1 MSILIYF
8 VVAPVAAAML
18 TVLFSPRLKERSN
31 LISGF
36 TALALF
42 LLSLYCLFLVNS
54 SGARS
59 YKIGGWLPP
68 LGISLVIDGF
78 SSLIL
83 VIVNLVCFL
92 ILAYSARYMRIYTQ
106 EWKFY
111 SLFMLML
118 AGMNGVVLSSDIFN
132 LYVFLEVTSI
142 AGYALV
148 AFGVKAEDLE
158 AAFKYM
164 IMGAI
169 ASIFIL
175 LGIALLYS
183 YTSTLNMSDMAQA
196 IWAKPAGLL
205 INFVTVLLIAGFGL
219 KAALVPFHAWLP
231 DAHSSAP
238 SPVSAAL
245 SGVVIKVLGIYAL
258 SRIFFNV
265 LGASNKLLMALMFL
279 GALSMIVGALL
290 AVTQSDIKRMFAYSS
305 ISQIGFIAFALGI
318 GTPLAILGAL
328 FHILNHATAKSLL
341 FLNAGVIEQATGT
354 RDLNK
359 MGGLNSKMPV
369 AAFSSLMASMS
380 ISGIPPFAGFWS
392 KLLIVV
398 AAVQSG
404 HIVYSAVAV
413 IVSIITLV
421 YYLRFQTRVFFGK
434 AADEPAHAYVIS
446 FGMKFAMIFLG
457 VICLA
462 AGLMLLPSL
471 RDYLNQG
478 VDVLVSGINY
488 RDAILGAA
496 R

>member
-8 VVAPVAAAML
+8 VVAPVAAAIL
-18 TVLFSPRLKERSN
+18 TVLINARLKERIGI
-31 LISGF
+31 ISWLSV
-36 TALALF
+36 LALF
-42 LLSLYCLFLVNS
+42 LLSLYCAFLVNS
-54 SGARS
+54 TGAHS
-59 YKIGGWLPP
+59 YKIGGWMPP
-68 LGISLVIDGF
+68 LGISLVLDGF
-78 SSLIL
+78 SSLVL
-83 VIVNLVCFL
+83 VVVNLVCFFIL
-92 ILAYSARYMRIYTQ
+92 IYSAKYMRIYTE

-132 LYVFLEVTSI
+132 LYVFLEATSI

-164 IMGAI
+164 VMGVI

-175 LGIALLYS
+175 LSIALLYS

-196 IWAKPAGLL
+196 IWAKPTGLL

-238 SPVSAAL
+238 STVSAAL

-265 LGASNKLLMALMFL
+265 LGVSDKLLMALMFL
-279 GALSMIVGALL
+279 GAVSMLAGALL

-305 ISQIGFIAFALGI
+305 ISQVGFIAFALGV

-328 FHILNHATAKSLL
+328 FHLFNHATAKSLL

-354 RDLNK
+354 RDLSK
-359 MGGLNSKMPV
+359 IGGLNSRLPV
-369 AAFSSLMASMS
+369 AGYSSLMASMS

-392 KLLIVV
+392 KLLIIV
-398 AAVQSG
+398 AAIQSG
-404 HIVYSAVAV
+404 HILFSAIAV
-413 IVSIITLV
+413 ITSIITLV
-421 YYLRFQTRVFFGK
+421 YYLRFYTGVFFGK
-434 AADEPAHAYVIS
+434 AVGDPARGTEIS
-446 FGMKFAMIFLG
+446 FGMKFAMIVLG
-457 VICLA
+457 VICLT
-462 AGLMLLPSL
+462 AGIM
-471 RDYLNQG
+471 
-478 VDVLVSGINY
+478 
-488 RDAILGAA
+488 
-496 R
+496 